1 MEQELATIL
10 ILLPFASAL
19 GCYLLRSARLRSWVV
34 LVTGAV
40 LITCALLLIPL
51 VPFTFAA
58 GSLLGVP
65 IRHIVSAAD
74 FLLLFVIL
82 YFGIKHRSIIV
93 QVLSAIQILLVAYLE
108 FFAIKGVAAIGTV
121 NCDQLSL
128 TMVLIVSI
136 VGSIIC
142 FQAIPYMRNHE
153 VHLKLSASRQ
163 HRFFAVMILFLGAM
177 NGLVL
182 SNDLLFFYF
191 FFEITTLCSFL
202 LIGHDRTATAVKN
215 AVRALWMNSL
225 GGAAFILALT
235 VIYSQTGNLDLYLIL
250 LDANPANRIF
260 LLSLALLCL
269 AAFTKS
275 AQFPFQSWLL
285 GAMVAPTPVSALL
298 HSSTMV
304 KIGVYLVIRL
314 APAFRETF
322 LSHCVAF
329 FGGFAFLAAA
339 ALAVGQSN
347 GKKVLAYSTISNL
360 GLIFACAGLNSS
372 QAITAGILLLVFH
385 AIIKAL
391 LFLCV
396 GTIEQHIASRDIE
409 DMRGLYAVMPVTAL
423 ITVMGVIMMIMP
435 PFGMIISK
443 WMAMEAAAGD
453 FYIIIL
459 IALGSALTVLYWA
472 RWAGILMSDP
482 FAGKF
487 KAERQPLLT
496 WTALGSLGLGAAVFS
511 LGAPWL
517 YNGWSRRLKAILSA
531 GLCHASGGI
540 LEMRSVRFPVLPLG
554 LVAVFGFVFAI
565 WAVRKAAGA
574 RVVAPYL
581 SGAQTAEPGVFT
593 GPMNIPTRAEA
604 RNYYLS
610 SIFGEDKLTTWIN
623 LAAGVLLTLVVGGA
637 LDQQRC
643 SRHCGSGSRSALGGL
658 ISGLDRILTARVQ
671 ARIGPPV
678 WQPYLRRA
686 QTFGQRK
693 NGGQRLAGILRLLLP
708 ERPARSPWSCSSWGP
723 TFC

>member
-1 MEQELATIL
+1 
-10 ILLPFASAL
+10 
-19 GCYLLRSARLRSWVV
+19 
-34 LVTGAV
+34 
-40 LITCALLLIPL
+40 
-51 VPFTFAA
+51 
-58 GSLLGVP
+58 
-65 IRHIVSAAD
+65 
-74 FLLLFVIL
+74 
-82 YFGIKHRSIIV
+82 
-93 QVLSAIQILLVAYLE
+93 
-108 FFAIKGVAAIGTV
+108 
-121 NCDQLSL
+121 
-128 TMVLIVSI
+128 
-136 VGSIIC
+136 
-142 FQAIPYMRNHE
+142 
-153 VHLKLSASRQ
+153 
-163 HRFFAVMILFLGAM
+163 

-298 HSSTMV
+298 HSSTLV

-329 FGGFAFLAAA
+329 FGAFAFLAAA

-435 PFGMIISK
+435 PFGVIISK

-472 RWAGILMSDP
+472 RWGGILMSDP

-511 LGAPWL
+511 LGASWL
-517 YNGWSRRLKAILSA
+517 YKWVIAPAESEFYPLDYASR
-531 GLCHASGGI
+531 GGI
-540 LEMRSVRFPVLPLG
+540 LVNAVGTFPVLPLG
-554 LVAVFGFVFAI
+554 LVAVLGFVVAI

-581 SGAQTAEPGVFT
+581 SGLQTAEPGVFT

-637 LDQQRC
+637 L
-643 SRHCGSGSRSALGGL
+643 
-658 ISGLDRILTARVQ
+658 
-671 ARIGPPV
+671 
-678 WQPYLRRA
+678 
-686 QTFGQRK
+686 
-693 NGGQRLAGILRLLLP
+693 
-708 ERPARSPWSCSSWGP
+708 
-723 TFC
+723 

>member
-1 MEQELATIL
+1 MTKALATIL

-19 GCYLLRSARLRSWVV
+19 GCYLLRSVRPRNFVV
-34 LVTGAV
+34 LATGVV
-40 LITCALLLIPL
+40 LIAGALLLIPMT
-51 VPFTFAA
+51 PFGFAA
-58 GSLLGVP
+58 GSLAGLP
-65 IRHIVSAAD
+65 IGHLVSAAD

-82 YFGIKHRSIIV
+82 YYGFRHRSSII
-93 QVLSAIQILLVAYLE
+93 QMLSAIQILLLAYLE
-108 FFAIKGVAAIGTV
+108 FFCIKGAAAIVTIQ
-121 NCDQLSL
+121 CDQLSL

-142 FQAIPYMRNHE
+142 FQAIPYMQNHE
-153 VHLKLSASRQ
+153 RHLRLKASRQ

-202 LIGHDRTATAVKN
+202 LIGHDKTETAVKN

-225 GGAAFILALT
+225 GGAAFVAALT
-235 VIYSQTGNLDLYLIL
+235 VVYSQTGNLDLYLIL
-250 LDANPANRIF
+250 LDADPANRVF
-260 LLSLALLCL
+260 LLALALLCL

-304 KIGVYLVIRL
+304 KVGVYLVIRL
-314 APAFRETF
+314 APAFRDTF
-322 LSHCVAF
+322 LSHTAAF
-329 FGGFAFLAAA
+329 FGAFTFLAAA

-372 QAITAGILLLVFH
+372 QAITAGILLLIFH

-435 PFGMIISK
+435 PFGVIISK

-472 RWAGILMSDP
+472 RWCGILMSDP
-482 FAGKF
+482 FAGRF
-487 KAERQPLLT
+487 KAESQPVLT
-496 WTALGSLGLGAAVFS
+496 WTALGLLCLGAAVFS

-517 YNGWSRRLKAILSA
+517 YEWVIAPTESEFYPLDYVSRS
-531 GLCHASGGI
+531 GI
-540 LEMRSVRFPVLPLG
+540 LENTVGVFPVFPLG
-554 LVAVFGFVFAI
+554 LVAVLGFIVAI

-581 SGAQTAEPGVFT
+581 SGIQTSEPGVFT
-593 GPMNIPTRAEA
+593 GPMNIPTKSEA
-604 RNYYLS
+604 KNYYLS
-610 SIFGEDKLTTWIN
+610 SIFGEEKLTTWIN
-623 LAAGVLLTLVVGGA
+623 LTAGVLLTLVVGGA
-637 LDQQRC
+637 L
-643 SRHCGSGSRSALGGL
+643 
-658 ISGLDRILTARVQ
+658 
-671 ARIGPPV
+671 
-678 WQPYLRRA
+678 
-686 QTFGQRK
+686 
-693 NGGQRLAGILRLLLP
+693 
-708 ERPARSPWSCSSWGP
+708 
-723 TFC
+723 